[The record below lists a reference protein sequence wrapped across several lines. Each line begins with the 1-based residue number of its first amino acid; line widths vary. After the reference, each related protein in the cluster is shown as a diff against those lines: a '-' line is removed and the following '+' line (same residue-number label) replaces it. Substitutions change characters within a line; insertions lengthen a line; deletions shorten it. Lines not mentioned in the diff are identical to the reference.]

1 VLRAKTPDGATD
13 GTINLHKPS
22 KKRFFSIVEYRLF
35 SYVGLHMLTFK
46 QMEALFWIVELG
58 SFEAAASKLNASQS
72 AISKRV
78 QELES
83 SFDIAVFDRT
93 YRSARLT
100 EKGDELFRYA
110 KEVLERRDEIIEQV
124 SAKEVLVRRLRL
136 GVTELTALTWLPA
149 LITAIKQHYPKVI
162 VEAEVELSATLL
174 DRLSAGTVDFI
185 VVPGA
190 PSSERFISTP
200 LASVANAWM
209 CVPELV
215 PRKSAVPL
223 SEISKF
229 PLLTQGNLSGTGA
242 AYGRFLQDNGVT
254 VSKLLSSNN
263 LVAQIGLTLSGIG
276 VSYLPIACLK
286 YLVDDGVLGVIKTD
300 PPLPPVK
307 YVAMYRADHAYSLN
321 GEIAK
326 LATECC
332 NFESLL
338 LRPSPTKQRTNLHRT

>member
-1 VLRAKTPDGATD
+1 
-13 GTINLHKPS
+13 
-22 KKRFFSIVEYRLF
+22 
-35 SYVGLHMLTFK
+35 MLTFK
-46 QMEALFWIVELG
+46 QMEALYWIVQLG
-58 SFEAAASKLNASQS
+58 TFEAAASKLNASQS

-83 SFDIAVFDRT
+83 SFDLAIFDRT
-93 YRSARLT
+93 HRTARLT
-100 EKGDELFRYA
+100 EKGDQLFRYA
-110 KEVLERRDEIIEQV
+110 KEVLERRDEIVEQV

-149 LITAIKQHYPKVI
+149 LISAIKTQYPKVI
-162 VEAEVELSATLL
+162 VEAEVELSSTLI
-174 DRLSAGTVDFI
+174 DRLSADTVDFI
-185 VVPGA
+185 VVPAA
-190 PSSERFISTP
+190 PRSERFISTP

-215 PRKSAVPL
+215 PRKTAIPL

-242 AYGRFLQDNGVT
+242 AYGRFLQDNGV
-254 VSKLLSSNN
+254 VAPKLLSSNN

-276 VSYLPIACLK
+276 VSYLPIACLR
-286 YLVDDGVLGVIKTD
+286 YLVDDGVLGVIKTN
-300 PPLPPVK
+300 PPLPPVE
-307 YVAMYRADHAYSLN
+307 YVAMYRADHAFSLN

-326 LATECC
+326 LATNCC

-338 LRPSPTKQRTNLHRT
+338 LRPSASKHGVRPSRT